1 MFKFIDICGDK
12 LTYKWHII
20 ELKNNHQW
28 SCTNDQESYGLSIDD
43 NDDQS
48 QRKSVQLHDKFKNSL
63 ALFVWDTCNII
74 VNIWIYQYTFIY
86 IIY

>member
-20 ELKNNHQW
+20 ELKQSSIIMYKW
-28 SCTNDQESYGLSIDD
+28 LGIIWLLSIDD

-63 ALFVWDTCNII
+63 ALFKNMRHM
-74 VNIWIYQYTFIY
+74 
-86 IIY
+86 